1 MTQPTSADDQPG
13 FRRARSPEHK
23 AQRRQAILDA
33 ARGLATE
40 RGVRAVTL
48 GDIAREVGLTK
59 SNVLRYFE
67 TREAIYLHLS
77 AAGYRDWAARVQQAV
92 RAGQPEPLAPARLA
106 GLLADSL
113 DADPLFCDLLSD
125 TAATLEHNVSLDAV
139 RTYKEAS
146 TSAVHTLTAA
156 LTGPHT
162 GLGAEAAQ
170 DLILATALL
179 TASTW
184 TATHPSATLIE
195 LYRASPEL
203 GALAADFAPELA
215 RLLTLVVRGLRAP
228 A

>member
-1 MTQPTSADDQPG
+1 MDLVEVDAVGARRRESSTCPPRATGTGPRASSRRYEPT
-13 FRRARSPEHK
+13 RRRRSP
-23 AQRRQAILDA
+23 
-33 ARGLATE
+33 
-40 RGVRAVTL
+40 
-48 GDIAREVGLTK
+48 
-59 SNVLRYFE
+59 
-67 TREAIYLHLS
+67 
-77 AAGYRDWAARVQQAV
+77 
-92 RAGQPEPLAPARLA
+92 PARLA

-113 DADPLFCDLLSD
+113 DADPLFRDLLSD

-179 TASTW
+179 AASTW
-184 TATHPSATLIE
+184 TATHPSATLVE
-195 LYRASPEL
+195 LNRTSPEP
-203 GALAADFAPELA
+203 GALAADFAPEPA
-215 RLLTLVVRGLRAP
+215 RLLTPVVRGLRAP